1 MTGKKRKKK
10 KKERERIKINSKMN
24 VSSKIFVPNY
34 YLRSWEEKYP

>member
-1 MTGKKRKKK
+1 MTGKKRKKE

-34 YLRSWEEKYP
+34 YLRS